1 MRRRQRRQIPQAPV
15 FTFAPMVDIVLLLL
29 IFFMTT
35 TTTFL
40 RPERGLAVDLPK
52 ASQAGAVTPIPDVTV
67 TASGQIAFGTQT
79 NLTPVTLEAAIR
91 SAFGGSPGPVS
102 LRADQAARHG
112 RVVEVMD
119 AIKRA
124 GATRLS
130 VAVRESP

>member
-35 TTTFL
+35 TTFL

-67 TASGQIAFGTQT
+67 TAGGHIAFGTQT
-79 NLTPVTLEAAIR
+79 NLTPITLEAAIR
-91 SAFGGSPGPVS
+91 SAFGGTPGPVS

-112 RVVEVMD
+112 RVVEIMD

-130 VAVRESP
+130 VVVRESP

>member
-35 TTTFL
+35 TTFL
-40 RPERGLAVDLPK
+40 RSERGLSVDLPK
-52 ASQAGAVTPIPDVTV
+52 ASQAGSMRPLPDVTL
-67 TASGQIAFGTQT
+67 TSGGQIAFGVQT
-79 NLTPVTLEAAIR
+79 NLTPPALESAVRAAFR
-91 SAFGGSPGPVS
+91 GVPGPVS
-102 LRADQAARHG
+102 LRADQAALHG

-130 VAVRESP
+130 VTVRERP

>member
-1 MRRRQRRQIPQAPV
+1 MQRRQRRMVPQAPV

-35 TTTFL
+35 TTFL

-52 ASQAGAVTPIPDVTV
+52 ASQAGTVTPIPDVTL
-67 TASGQIAFGTQT
+67 TASGQIAFGSQT
-79 NLTPVTLEAAIR
+79 NLTPVALEAAIR
-91 SAFGGSPGPVS
+91 SAFQDLPGPVS
-102 LRADQAARHG
+102 LRADQASRHG

-130 VAVRESP
+130 VAVQEGP

>member
-1 MRRRQRRQIPQAPV
+1 MRRRQRRMVPQAPV

-35 TTTFL
+35 TTFL
-40 RPERGLAVDLPK
+40 RPERGLTVDLPS
-52 ASQAGAVTPIPDVTV
+52 ASQASAMTPLPDVTL
-67 TASGQIAFGTQT
+67 TASGQIAFGPQT
-79 NLTPVTLEAAIR
+79 NLTPVALETAIR
-91 SAFGGSPGPVS
+91 SAFQGVPGPVS
-102 LRADQAARHG
+102 LRADQASRHG

-130 VAVRESP
+130 VAVKESP

>member
-1 MRRRQRRQIPQAPV
+1 MRSRQRRQIPQTPV

-35 TTTFL
+35 TTFL
-40 RPERGLAVDLPK
+40 RPERGLAVDLPQ
-52 ASQAGAVTPIPDVTV
+52 ASQAGSVTALPDVTL
-67 TASGQIAFGTQT
+67 TASGQIAFGNQT
-79 NLTPVTLEAAIR
+79 NLTPVALGAALR
-91 SAFGGSPGPVS
+91 AGFKGVPGPVS

-130 VAVRESP
+130 VAVQERP

>member
-1 MRRRQRRQIPQAPV
+1 MRRRRTRPAAPI

-35 TTTFL
+35 TSFL
-40 RPERGLAVDLPK
+40 KSERGLPVELPS
-52 ASQAGAVTPIPDVTV
+52 ASRGSAAKPAPEVILTGA
-67 TASGQIAFGTQT
+67 GQIRFGGRN
-79 NLTPVTLEAAIR
+79 NLTGLQLEQALKTQFAGTP
-91 SAFGGSPGPVS
+91 SAVS
-102 LRADQAARHG
+102 LRADRNARHG

-130 VAVRESP
+130 VAVKEQP

>member
-1 MRRRQRRQIPQAPV
+1 VRRRQRRQIPQAPV

-35 TTTFL
+35 TTFL
-40 RPERGLAVDLPK
+40 RPERGLRVELPT
-52 ASQAGAVTPIPDVTV
+52 ASQAGSVTPLPDVTL
-67 TASGQIAFGTQT
+67 TASGQIGFGSQT
-79 NLTPVTLEAAIR
+79 NLSPPALEVAVRAA
-91 SAFGGSPGPVS
+91 FKGVPGAVS

-119 AIKRA
+119 AIKKA

-130 VAVRESP
+130 VAVRQSP

>member
-1 MRRRQRRQIPQAPV
+1 VPRRRRQIPPAPV

-35 TTTFL
+35 TTFL
-40 RPERGLAVDLPK
+40 RSERGLSVDLPTS
-52 ASQAGAVTPIPDVTV
+52 SQANPVASLPDVTITSDGRV
-67 TASGQIAFGTQT
+67 GFGTRA
-79 NLTPVTLEAAIR
+79 NLTAAALEEAIR
-91 SAFGGSPGPVS
+91 TAFQGVPGPVS
-102 LRADQAARHG
+102 LRADRAALHG

-130 VAVRESP
+130 VAVRGDP

>member
-1 MRRRQRRQIPQAPV
+1 MRRRRPRAQAPI

-35 TTTFL
+35 TSFL
-40 RPERGLAVDLPK
+40 KAERGLAVDLPS
-52 ASQAGAVTPIPDVTV
+52 ASQASSSKPAPEVILTSDGKIRF
-67 TASGQIAFGTQT
+67 GQRS
-79 NLTPVTLEAAIR
+79 NLTSEQLEQALKAVFAGVP
-91 SAFGGSPGPVS
+91 SAVS
-102 LRADQAARHG
+102 LRADREARHG

-130 VAVRESP
+130 VAVREKP

>member
-1 MRRRQRRQIPQAPV
+1 MRRRRPRTQAPI

-35 TTTFL
+35 TSFL
-40 RPERGLAVDLPK
+40 KTERGLAVDLPS
-52 ASQAGAVTPIPDVTV
+52 ASQANSSKPAPEVILSSDGKIR
-67 TASGQIAFGTQT
+67 FGLRS
-79 NLTPVTLEAAIR
+79 NLTSLQLEQALRAAFAGVP
-91 SAFGGSPGPVS
+91 SAVS
-102 LRADQAARHG
+102 LRADRNARHG

-130 VAVRESP
+130 VAVREQP

>member
-1 MRRRQRRQIPQAPV
+1 MRRRQRRQVPQAPV

-29 IFFMTT
+29 IFFMT

-67 TASGQIAFGTQT
+67 TASGQIAFGAQT
-79 NLTPVTLEAAIR
+79 NLTPITLEAAIR

>member
-1 MRRRQRRQIPQAPV
+1 MRRRQRRQIPSAPV

-35 TTTFL
+35 TTFL
-40 RPERGLAVDLPK
+40 RPERGLAVELPS
-52 ASQAGAVTPIPDVTV
+52 ASQAGLVKSLPDVTV
-67 TASGQIAFGTQT
+67 TASGQIGFGALT
-79 NLTPVTLEAAIR
+79 NLAPTALEGAVRAAFR
-91 SAFGGSPGPVS
+91 GLPGPVS
-102 LRADQAARHG
+102 LRADRAARHG

>member
-1 MRRRQRRQIPQAPV
+1 MRRRQRRMVPQAPV

-35 TTTFL
+35 TTFL
-40 RPERGLAVDLPK
+40 RPERGLTVDLPK
-52 ASQAGAVTPIPDVTV
+52 ASQAGTVTPIPDVTL
-67 TASGQIAFGTQT
+67 TANGQIAFGTQT
-79 NLTPVTLEAAIR
+79 NLTPVALEAAIR
-91 SAFGGSPGPVS
+91 SAFQGVPGPVS
-102 LRADQAARHG
+102 LRADQASRHG

-130 VAVRESP
+130 VAVQEGP

>member
-1 MRRRQRRQIPQAPV
+1 MRRRRTRPAAPI

-35 TTTFL
+35 TSFL
-40 RPERGLAVDLPK
+40 KSERGLPVDLPS
-52 ASQAGAVTPIPDVTV
+52 ATQGAAAKPAPEVILTSDGKIR
-67 TASGQIAFGTQT
+67 FGGRN
-79 NLTPVTLEAAIR
+79 NLTGLQLEQALKAEF
-91 SAFGGSPGPVS
+91 AGTPGAVS
-102 LRADQAARHG
+102 LRADRDARHG

-130 VAVRESP
+130 VAVKEQQ